1 MYVGIGFI
9 ETART
14 RALPLSGVC
23 HYWCEDEVPVSYP
36 SLDGEHHHKAESFF
50 ILINFNYS
58 DFTSD
63 QAAIR
68 AFRRT
73 HTVPGVGGPG
83 TQLKA
88 GASR

>member
-36 SLDGEHHHKAESFF
+36 SLDGERHHKAESFF
-50 ILINFNYS
+50 IFVNFNYS
-58 DFTSD
+58 DFGL
-63 QAAIR
+63 
-68 AFRRT
+68 RT
-73 HTVPGVGGPG
+73 KPLSVHSGAPTPCPG
-83 TQLKA
+83 
-88 GASR
+88 